1 MVIHH
6 FVKRGLAVTAVSLLA
21 ACSSIAPTQSTL
33 GSSAELRTSSDGSR
47 HFLKAPVKIQTE
59 IHIADVG
66 FVLAPDSKESLSAD
80 ERRELTDELR
90 KQLVTSLKE
99 TYTVV
104 ETPSV
109 NSLSLRATITDVRTS
124 SVAVNLVSSA
134 LLLLPVDKGGAAV
147 EFELK
152 TSSGERVAAMSA
164 AAQGKFVQFSGAFS
178 KLGQAKLVMTDHAKS
193 LAELLQGNVPT
204 GAKAS
209 S

>member
-1 MVIHH
+1 MFTHH
-6 FVKRGLAVTAVSLLA
+6 FVKRGLAVITVSVLA

-33 GSSAELRTSSDGSR
+33 GSSAELRTGSDGSR

-59 IHIADVG
+59 IHIAEVG
-66 FVLAPDSKESLSAD
+66 VMLAPDAKESLSAD
-80 ERRELTDELR
+80 ERQELTDELR
-90 KQLVTSLKE
+90 RQLVTSLKE
-99 TYTVV
+99 TYKVV
-104 ETPSV
+104 ETPSG
-109 NSLSLRATITDVRTS
+109 NSHSLRATITDVRTS
-124 SVAVNLVSSA
+124 SVAGNVVSTV

-152 TSSGERVAAMSA
+152 SPSGERVAAMSV

-193 LAELLQGNVPT
+193 LAELLQGNVPA